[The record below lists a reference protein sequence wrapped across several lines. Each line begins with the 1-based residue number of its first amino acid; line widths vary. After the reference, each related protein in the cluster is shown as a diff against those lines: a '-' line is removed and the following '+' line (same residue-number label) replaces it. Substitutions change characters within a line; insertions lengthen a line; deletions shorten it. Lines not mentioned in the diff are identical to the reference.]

1 VATDSFVT
9 SNEITQPSAVEPP
22 LTTVKYVA
30 LGVTAVVKA
39 VVALF
44 AENDG
49 AEDKSPKPMEATVA
63 SAIRL
68 KVVFV
73 DICFLSLVDPED
85 FSRSA
90 W

>member
-1 VATDSFVT
+1 MWCWVTPLVNPFVD
-9 SNEITQPSAVEPP
+9 E
-22 LTTVKYVA
+22 
-30 LGVTAVVKA
+30 
-39 VVALF
+39 F
-44 AENDG
+44 AANDG
-49 AEDKSPKPMEATVA
+49 EPDMRPKPKAETAT

-68 KVVFV
+68 SVDFV